1 MTTHNT
7 REGIEEIGA
16 FPNDPTGLRR
26 EFAIKFHR
34 GDFYDAK
41 KDKEWDNSE
50 MISDWWLEQLHQELQ
65 KAREGVRDQE
75 AKLWFDTWY
84 RHYIIPIKPLNG
96 EFAKFATE
104 RIQMTGYLRDQ
115 SELDPL
121 TLSANK

>member
-1 MTTHNT
+1 MKTN
-7 REGIEEIGA
+7 REVIEEIGA

-65 KAREGVRDQE
+65 KAREEEGERVVDYFFSSKAITSMFEEIGASREKVLKAISD
-75 AKLWFDTWY
+75 KL
-84 RHYIIPIKPLNG
+84 
-96 EFAKFATE
+96 
-104 RIQMTGYLRDQ
+104 
-115 SELDPL
+115 
-121 TLSANK
+121 